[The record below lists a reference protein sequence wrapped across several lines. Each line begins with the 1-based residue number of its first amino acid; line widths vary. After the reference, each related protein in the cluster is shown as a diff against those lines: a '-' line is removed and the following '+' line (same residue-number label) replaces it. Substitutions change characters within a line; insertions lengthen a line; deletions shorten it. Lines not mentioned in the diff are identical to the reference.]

1 MASSLRELR
10 EERQRLYKK
19 ARDCCGPYMQDVKDQ
34 YLHQAHQVQME
45 IQMEMFRNAN
55 KNSPRTRLD
64 LHYLYTD
71 QAEMELSRFM
81 SSWQAVASP
90 RVEVEIVTGRGKR
103 SEGGKSM
110 LRPAVVGWLEAR
122 HYNYSL
128 VNDGCLRVEI
138 RRRS

>member
-1 MASSLRELR
+1 MRFTVF
-10 EERQRLYKK
+10 RLLKVYI
-19 ARDCCGPYMQDVKDQ
+19 
-34 YLHQAHQVQME
+34 L
-45 IQMEMFRNAN
+45 
-55 KNSPRTRLD
+55 RLD

-81 SSWQAVASP
+81 SNWLAVASP
-90 RVEVEIVTGRGKR
+90 RVEVEIVTGKGKR